1 MYNFN
6 GLAQLT
12 NFQLAVIFGAITTF
26 ATGVLLYAW
35 KVKGDSL
42 FNNVKNDAVD
52 VGSDCTSVINKTYYN

>member
-1 MYNFN
+1 MYNIN

-35 KVKGDSL
+35 KLKGDSL
-42 FNNVKNDAVD
+42 FNNVNNNTVD
-52 VGSDCTSVINKTYYN
+52 VGSECTSVIIKKYYD